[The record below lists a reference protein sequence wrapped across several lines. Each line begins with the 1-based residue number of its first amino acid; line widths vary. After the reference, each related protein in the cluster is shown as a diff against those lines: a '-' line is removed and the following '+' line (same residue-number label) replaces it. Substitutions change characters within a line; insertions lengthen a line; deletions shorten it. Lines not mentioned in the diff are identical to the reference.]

1 MIKKQLTTI
10 FLSLALAATTAFQPI
25 SISAADNLRT
35 ETKIS
40 LQDRSKKQSTKP
52 IGYTFESKHI
62 STSSKAKG
70 KGATKASSVDS
81 MTYTWDENTQT
92 LRVSGRG
99 KVVGNYDNRNDLAQ
113 YQNQAKKIILEKGI
127 TEIGKNAFAQFYNL
141 SEIEFPSTLT
151 KIGEAAFLGCDKLTS
166 ATLPTSLKVLDRAA
180 FANCSA
186 LVNVT
191 IPSQLTTMRDYA
203 FQRCAIKNIT
213 IPATLKTFSELAF
226 FECYDFQKIEVAS
239 GHPSYST
246 SNGVLFNKN
255 KTKLVYI
262 QLESRLHLIR
272 FQIQ

>member
-92 LRVSGRG
+92 LRVSGRVRLLG
-99 KVVGNYDNRNDLAQ
+99 IM
-113 YQNQAKKIILEKGI
+113 IIEMI
-127 TEIGKNAFAQFYNL
+127 
-141 SEIEFPSTLT
+141 
-151 KIGEAAFLGCDKLTS
+151 
-166 ATLPTSLKVLDRAA
+166 
-180 FANCSA
+180 
-186 LVNVT
+186 
-191 IPSQLTTMRDYA
+191 
-203 FQRCAIKNIT
+203 
-213 IPATLKTFSELAF
+213 
-226 FECYDFQKIEVAS
+226 
-239 GHPSYST
+239 
-246 SNGVLFNKN
+246 
-255 KTKLVYI
+255 
-262 QLESRLHLIR
+262 
-272 FQIQ
+272 

>member
-25 SISAADNLRT
+25 SILAADNLRT

-81 MTYTWDENTQT
+81 MTYRWDENTQT

-113 YQNQAKKIILEKGI
+113 YQNQAKKSFWKRVLQRLGNRHLHSFII
-127 TEIGKNAFAQFYNL
+127 
-141 SEIEFPSTLT
+141 
-151 KIGEAAFLGCDKLTS
+151 FL
-166 ATLPTSLKVLDRAA
+166 R
-180 FANCSA
+180 
-186 LVNVT
+186 
-191 IPSQLTTMRDYA
+191 
-203 FQRCAIKNIT
+203 
-213 IPATLKTFSELAF
+213 
-226 FECYDFQKIEVAS
+226 
-239 GHPSYST
+239 
-246 SNGVLFNKN
+246 
-255 KTKLVYI
+255 
-262 QLESRLHLIR
+262 
-272 FQIQ
+272 